1 MLTHQEEVLIALSKL
16 KGIGNVTLRQLLHQ
30 IESGASIDEISQT
43 SQKINKALESTPNY
57 YDLMEA
63 DITSCINQDV
73 SILSIFD
80 PRFPKG
86 LKADSKGPAFIYVKG
101 NIDVLTQ
108 PSLGVIGTRKPD
120 GRATEYAE
128 RVTSHF
134 AQKGIPILSGL
145 ALGCDT
151 IAHQTTVNVG
161 GKAIAVLG
169 HGLHMISPNQS
180 LSLATSIVDT
190 GGILIS
196 EYPMGTDPNKYTFV
210 QRDKTQACIAEA
222 ILLIQSSLDGGS
234 LHACRSSIKMGKK
247 VFALPPT
254 ESSVEDANSVIHNG
268 SNGIKDLFECDD
280 LEASEII
287 PITSKADYHLI
298 DFVLS
303 AQCTPREL

>member
-1 MLTHQEEVLIALSKL
+1 MLTHQEEVLISLTKL

-86 LKADSKGPAFIYVKG
+86 LKADSKGPVFIYVKG

-108 PSLGVIGTRKPD
+108 PSLAIIGTRKPD
-120 GRATEYAE
+120 GLATEYAE

-134 AQKGIPILSGL
+134 AQKGVPILSGL

-151 IAHQTTVNVG
+151 IAHQTTVNLG

-180 LSLATSIVDT
+180 FSLATSIVDT
-190 GGILIS
+190 GGVLVS
-196 EYPMGTDPNKYTFV
+196 EYPMGTAPNKYTFV

-234 LHACRSSIKMGKK
+234 LHACRSSVKMGKK

-254 ESSVEDANSVIHNG
+254 DASIEDANSIIHHG
-268 SNGIKDLFECDD
+268 YDGLKDLLKCDD
-280 LEASEII
+280 LGASRVI
-287 PITSKADYHLI
+287 PITSKDDYHLI
-298 DFVLS
+298 DTLF
-303 AQCTPREL
+303 

>member
-1 MLTHQEEVLIALSKL
+1 MLTHQEEVLISLAKL
-16 KGIGNVTLRQLLHQ
+16 NGIGNVTLRQLLHQ

-43 SQKINKALESTPNY
+43 SPKIQKALQSTPNY
-57 YDLMEA
+57 FDVLEA
-63 DITSCINQDV
+63 DIASCIKQDV

-80 PRFPKG
+80 TRFPKG
-86 LKADSKGPAFIYVKG
+86 LKADSKGPSFIYVKG

-108 PSLGVIGTRKPD
+108 PSLGIIGTRKPD
-120 GRATEYAE
+120 KVATEYAE

-151 IAHQTTVNVG
+151 IAHQTTLDVS
-161 GKAIAVLG
+161 GKAIAILG
-169 HGLHMISPNQS
+169 HGLHMISPNRS
-180 LSLATSIVDT
+180 LSLAASIVET
-190 GGILIS
+190 GGVLVS
-196 EYPMGTDPNKYTFV
+196 EYPMGTAPNKYTFV

-254 ESSVEDANSVIHNG
+254 DNSIEDANSAIHRG
-268 SNGIKDLFECDD
+268 PDRFKGLLKCDD
-280 LEASEII
+280 LGVSRVI

-298 DFVLS
+298 DSLF
-303 AQCTPREL
+303 